1 MYFMLNARPLTQQS
15 QIPFTYQTP
24 AKVFINE
31 LMTIEFQK
39 FMESSSAKRASFE
52 GEMALRSMGW
62 TAGAGT
68 GAGVGAWGGTGAEEG
83 VGAGLVG
90 NFSAAQRTGSGGNS
104 PFFT

>member
-15 QIPFTYQTP
+15 QILFTYQTP
-24 AKVFINE
+24 AKASINE
-31 LMTIEFQK
+31 LMTIGFQK

-62 TAGAGT
+62 IAGAE
-68 GAGVGAWGGTGAEEG
+68 AGGGTGAEAG
-83 VGAGLVG
+83 VGAELVG
-90 NFSAAQRTGSGGNS
+90 NFSAVQRTGSGGNS